1 MPLGARLR
9 LSKAVSHFLPSPQLE
24 AMSLN
29 YEAVATTERGVTHT
43 EVRGTTCG
51 NWVVG
56 VLNAILVIELIVVI
70 ILIPTFI
77 IGVVTLSEM
86 PRKIDSKMVEL
97 EQTMWCTMNNLCDGV
112 GFGAACELRQSISQC
127 GLGLTHGATSGIT
140 EYFSQFSS
148 HASTGN
154 SPSSNSPS
162 SNSPGT
168 SML

>member
-1 MPLGARLR
+1 MQGYYAVPGGGPAGSTEYGADH
-9 LSKAVSHFLPSPQLE
+9 SNTA
-24 AMSLN
+24 A
-29 YEAVATTERGVTHT
+29 
-43 EVRGTTCG
+43 RGTTCG

-56 VLNAILVIELIVVI
+56 VLNAILVIELVVVI

-86 PRKIDSKMVEL
+86 PSKIDSKMVEL

-112 GFGAACELRQSISQC
+112 GFGAACDLRHSIKQC
-127 GLGLTHGATSGIT
+127 GLGLTHGATSGVT

-148 HASTGN
+148 HGSTGN
-154 SPSSNSPS
+154 DSPSSSHSPS